1 MYIDAFAVYK
11 RKLLFVCLFFVELW
25 CVWGRFEHVDSSVVG
40 VQHTVVAS
48 LRGIYNISLGEL
60 YWFWYCILWSCEKW
74 LLFCHSSS
82 VFFQLLT
89 HTYEMKYLVMQNG
102 FPLLNKEKTASKF
115 KWSYTSYFHTLLLP
129 LKDSCPFTMFWLRS
143 NFNLHTLCAHTNTH
157 MHVHM
162 HTHTHTHSTI
172 IKEEFPSKNGF
183 LQSWK

>member
-143 NFNLHTLCAHTNTH
+143 NFYTLCAYK
-157 MHVHM
+157 
-162 HTHTHTHSTI
+162 HTHARAHAHAHTYTLD
-172 IKEEFPSKNGF
+172 NN
-183 LQSWK
+183 